1 MFFNVI
7 AVLVLTIPIKYPLMD
22 AMGFNLIWYSVLM
35 VRIIEI
41 GMITPPFGINLF
53 ILTGVINEPLDVLYR
68 EIIPFVIADILGV
81 NLLVAIPALSI
92 WLLSMM

>member
-1 MFFNVI
+1 
-7 AVLVLTIPIKYPLMD
+7 MD